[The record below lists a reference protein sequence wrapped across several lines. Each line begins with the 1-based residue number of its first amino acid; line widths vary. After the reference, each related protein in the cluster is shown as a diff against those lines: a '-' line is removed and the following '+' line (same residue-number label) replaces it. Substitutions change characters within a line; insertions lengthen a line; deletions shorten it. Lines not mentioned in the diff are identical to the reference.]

1 MSEARSGDTAP
12 EEEEAD
18 LYMLGSWME
27 RSDRA
32 ETVQY
37 STVQCSTGVTGLKQ
51 WPTSRYRH
59 TTCAPTELCR
69 IEIVRQLNQFC
80 KLIKSIHLCLIRRCT
95 VCTTLCYIV
104 AIYLADSVDTDI
116 TRAEPHYCHP
126 TSGEKGWHTWRL
138 LFFIW
143 SLLISQANIKKWI
156 VKGCDHIIQSLAVNV
171 LSKTWYYRNYN
182 LYNQPS

>member
-1 MSEARSGDTAP
+1 MQ
-12 EEEEAD
+12 
-18 LYMLGSWME
+18 Y
-27 RSDRA
+27 RA
-32 ETVQY
+32 VQY
-37 STVQCSTGVTGLKQ
+37 STGLKQ
-51 WPTSRYRH
+51 WTSSRYRH

-138 LFFIW
+138 LFFY
-143 SLLISQANIKKWI
+143 LISADISGKYQK
-156 VKGCDHIIQSLAVNV
+156 VDSKGMRSYNPKFGSKCSFKDLI
-171 LSKTWYYRNYN
+171 LS
-182 LYNQPS
+182 

>member
-1 MSEARSGDTAP
+1 
-12 EEEEAD
+12 
-18 LYMLGSWME
+18 ME

-116 TRAEPHYCHP
+116 TRAEPHYCHLS
-126 TSGEKGWHTWRL
+126 SGGVRL
-138 LFFIW
+138 GHLETVIFY
-143 SLLISQANIKKWI
+143 LISADISGKYQK
-156 VKGCDHIIQSLAVNV
+156 VDSKGMRSYNPKFGSKCSFKDLI
-171 LSKTWYYRNYN
+171 LS
-182 LYNQPS
+182 

>member
-1 MSEARSGDTAP
+1 
-12 EEEEAD
+12 
-18 LYMLGSWME
+18 ME

-32 ETVQY
+32 ETVQC
-37 STVQCSTGVTGLKQ
+37 STVQYSTGLKQ

-95 VCTTLCYIV
+95 VCTTLCYII

-116 TRAEPHYCHP
+116 AGPNLTIVTLAQ
-126 TSGEKGWHTWRL
+126 GGVRL
-138 LFFIW
+138 GHLETVIFY
-143 SLLISQANIKKWI
+143 LISADISGKYQK
-156 VKGCDHIIQSLAVNV
+156 VDSKGMRSYNPKFGSKCSFKDLI
-171 LSKTWYYRNYN
+171 LS
-182 LYNQPS
+182 

>member
-1 MSEARSGDTAP
+1 MNG
-12 EEEEAD
+12 EEWQ
-18 LYMLGSWME
+18 GWNS
-27 RSDRA
+27 
-32 ETVQY
+32 TVQY
-37 STVQCSTGVTGLKQ
+37 STVQYSTGVTGLKQ

-126 TSGEKGWHTWRL
+126 TSGGSEAGTL
-138 LFFIW
+138 GDCYFFIW

>member
-1 MSEARSGDTAP
+1 MFKAYLERSSLTAAVSEARSGDTAP

-37 STVQCSTGVTGLKQ
+37 STVQCSTGLKQ

-95 VCTTLCYIV
+95 VCTTLCYII

-116 TRAEPHYCHP
+116 TRAEPHYCHLS
-126 TSGEKGWHTWRL
+126 SGEREAGTLGDCYFLFDLCWYLRQISKG
-138 LFFIW
+138 
-143 SLLISQANIKKWI
+143 
-156 VKGCDHIIQSLAVNV
+156 G
-171 LSKTWYYRNYN
+171 
-182 LYNQPS
+182 

>member
-1 MSEARSGDTAP
+1 
-12 EEEEAD
+12 
-18 LYMLGSWME
+18 ME

-37 STVQCSTGVTGLKQ
+37 STGLKQ
-51 WPTSRYRH
+51 WTRSRYRH

-116 TRAEPHYCHP
+116 TRAEPHYCHLS
-126 TSGEKGWHTWRL
+126 SGERGWDTWRL
-138 LFFIW
+138 LFFY
-143 SLLISQANIKKWI
+143 LISADISGKYQI
-156 VKGCDHIIQSLAVNV
+156 VDSKGMRSYNPKFGSKCSFKDLI
-171 LSKTWYYRNYN
+171 LS
-182 LYNQPS
+182 